1 MTEIAEQKGSGAAGA
16 GQSMTGQ
23 AKEKVQEGAEQVQ
36 QKAQQLKGQAGGR
49 IRQELDTRS
58 GDAGSQLL
66 STAAAMRRTSTQ
78 LEEEGKEV
86 PAKVATMVAERA
98 ERLGDYMTVAN
109 ADRMLRD
116 VESFARRQP
125 WLVAIGSAAAGFLA
139 SRFLKASSGNR
150 YASGNGSWSEGRQD
164 VYAAAGTPGYA
175 GVGSATPELVS
186 AGSPA
191 SEWGGPGGTPER

>member
-1 MTEIAEQKGSGAAGA
+1 MTEIAEQQGRGAPGSG
-16 GQSMTGQ
+16 QSTTEQ

-36 QKAQQLKGQAGGR
+36 QKAQELKGQAGGR

-58 GDAGSQLL
+58 TDAGTQLL
-66 STAAAMRRTSTQ
+66 STAEAMRRTGRQ
-78 LEEEGKEV
+78 LEDEGKEM
-86 PAKVATMVAERA
+86 PAKVANVVAERA
-98 ERLGDYMTVAN
+98 ERLGDYMTAAN
-109 ADRMLRD
+109 ADRIVRD

-125 WLVAIGSAAAGFLA
+125 WLVAIGTATVGFLA

-150 YASGNGSWSEGRQD
+150 YASGNGSGSNGRQD
-164 VYAAAGTPGYA
+164 VHGATGTSGYA

-191 SEWGGPGGTPER
+191 SEWGGAGGASQH